1 MNKEQ
6 FKNSLVDLINYY
18 VGSMINYQLVAKD
31 AQDKGETGILAM
43 VEPQIMALNHGFEQ
57 GLNKIVDPLFPEE
70 DGESEEVDESPISG
84 E

>member
-6 FKNSLVDLINYY
+6 FKNSLIDLINYY
-18 VGSMINYQLVAKD
+18 TGSMINYQLVAKE
-31 AQDKGETGILAM
+31 AQDREETGILAM

-57 GLNKIVDPLFPEE
+57 GLNKIVDPLFPEGE
-70 DGESEEVDESPISG
+70 DEKVDESPVSG

>member
-31 AQDKGETGILAM
+31 AQDKGEASILAM

>member
-6 FKNSLVDLINYY
+6 FRNSLVDLINYY
-18 VGSMINYQLVAKD
+18 TGSMINYQLIAKE

-43 VEPQIMALNHGFEQ
+43 VEPQIMALNHGFDQ
-57 GLNKIVDPLFPEE
+57 GLNKIVDPLFPE
-70 DGESEEVDESPISG
+70 GESGEVDESPVSG

>member
-31 AQDKGETGILAM
+31 AQDKGEASILAM

-70 DGESEEVDESPISG
+70 EGEDGEVDESPVSG

>member
-18 VGSMINYQLVAKD
+18 VGSMINYQLVAKE

-43 VEPQIMALNHGFEQ
+43 VEPQIMGLNHGFEH
-57 GLNKIVDPLFPEE
+57 GLDKLVDPLFV
-70 DGESEEVDESPISG
+70 GEGVDVSPVSG
-84 E
+84 EEE

>member
-57 GLNKIVDPLFPEE
+57 GLNKIVDPLFPEGE
-70 DGESEEVDESPISG
+70 DGEVDEESPVLG
-84 E
+84 EE